1 VNILLLE
8 EFFDNHKE
16 RATVCNESKT
26 TVGKISNN
34 SHIVILYDVD
44 IDVDV
49 QAMLK
54 LMGSE
59 YLTEISKQ
67 LNIKN
72 EEIHFFEPLKV

>member
-1 VNILLLE
+1 MNILLLE

-44 IDVDV
+44 V
-49 QAMLK
+49 QSMLK